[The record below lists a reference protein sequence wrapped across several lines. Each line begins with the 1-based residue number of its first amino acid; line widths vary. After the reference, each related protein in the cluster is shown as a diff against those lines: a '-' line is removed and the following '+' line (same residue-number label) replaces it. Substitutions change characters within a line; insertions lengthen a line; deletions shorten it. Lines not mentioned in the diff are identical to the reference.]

1 MALSMGR
8 SFLRPAVTPTRL
20 AYLACRYGHGSTYN
34 AWLLEKEAEIAAMPK
49 IYLVG
54 ARDTRVMYSP
64 KYFFSPFLYNFGK
77 YLGLHEDESRHI
89 LLAPDDECLV
99 LFAEGGRD
107 VDANGETVF
116 RLGDITVP
124 VTADAPEENVKNGL
138 KTSCDVF
145 TAANEVTT
153 TLYMRTDVAE
163 IGGTEK
169 TQIIDVGESVNVVYV
184 TRSKNA
190 LSTGM
195 RILDTSV
202 EQEVITKSERN
213 PPILSQKEEFREQI
227 MSDTFFKS
235 ERASGIHFVGSVWD
249 PKDVPNEVPERKRY
263 LYTDPGRRFMPHRE
277 ENAPRNFEPTLG
289 MWIFGVWT
297 FFCFWAHKHGVY
309 HFFPMT
315 QRDKVWIIPTD
326 PMYSGG
332 HEHINEGH

>member
-1 MALSMGR
+1 MGR

-34 AWLLEKEAEIAAMPK
+34 AWKLEKEAEIAALPK

-54 ARDTRVMYSP
+54 ARDTRVMYAP
-64 KYFFSPFLYNFGK
+64 KYFFSRFLYNFGK

-116 RLGDITVP
+116 RMGDITVP
-124 VTADAPEENVKNGL
+124 VTAADAPEENAKNGL
-138 KTSCDVF
+138 NTTCDVF

-153 TLYMRTDVAE
+153 TLYLRTDVAE

-169 TQIIDVGESVNVVYV
+169 TQIVDLGQDVNVVYV
-184 TRSKNA
+184 TRGTNA
-190 LSTGM
+190 KSTGM

-202 EQEVITKSERN
+202 EQEVITKNERN
-213 PPILSQKEEFREQI
+213 PPILSQKEEFREQFL
-227 MSDTFFKS
+227 SETYYKS
-235 ERASGIHFVGSVWD
+235 ERASGIDFVGAVWD
-249 PKDVPNEVPERKRY
+249 PKDVPDEVPKRKRY
-263 LYTDPGRRFMPHRE
+263 LYTDPGRRFTPHNE
-277 ENAPRNFEPTLG
+277 ENRPRNWEPTLG
-289 MWIFGVWT
+289 KWFFGLWT
-297 FFCFWAHKHGVY
+297 FFFLWAHKKGNY
-309 HFFPMT
+309 HFFPT
-315 QRDKVWIIPTD
+315 HQRDKIWIIPTD